1 MGLKLV
7 IERECSRDHQTALRQ
22 FLCCEPGGPEWAMD
36 PQRYIRDLSV
46 RKTPKGIMRTLL
58 VVSGDIPLHDD
69 VVGFCEYGVAV
80 ETTDE
85 HEGVYQIS
93 YIATA
98 LKVRGTHLG
107 DTLLSSVI
115 VRLLIINN
123 KALASGFLYGIAL
136 LLCHGHI
143 FFVFEFAD
151 TVKHHIECLY
161 WKTVTYCAKPDE
173 LRQSDWCFIA
183 HFYIPNTAISYFTLG
198 KVFHFAVRS
207 AQFIQQTRQ
216 YVSCRVVEN
225 IPFNLCYHVQMLS
238 PDSS

>member
-115 VRLLIINN
+115 VRLRDDAWRSTARHSCSPRWIR
-123 KALASGFLYGIAL
+123 ATSPAWTCS
-136 LLCHGHI
+136 H
-143 FFVFEFAD
+143 D
-151 TVKHHIECLY
+151 
-161 WKTVTYCAKPDE
+161 
-173 LRQSDWCFIA
+173 SDSWTRGR
-183 HFYIPNTAISYFTLG
+183 IPTTRNTICCPWSLPR
-198 KVFHFAVRS
+198 RS
-207 AQFIQQTRQ
+207 AETTSAAHSRSSDI
-216 YVSCRVVEN
+216 SGMASPRVGYGVKRP
-225 IPFNLCYHVQMLS
+225 PFLN
-238 PDSS
+238 